1 MKTTDELLNE
11 LIELNGQ
18 HVKDLK
24 DRIETLKITIK
35 TQQDTIKIYK
45 DFANASSEYLTNF
58 NKNKYNIEQV
68 SHFCTDEE
76 GNNVII

>member
-35 TQQDTIKIYK
+35 TQEETIKIYK
-45 DFANASSEYLTNF
+45 DFASASSEYLTNF
-58 NKNKYNIEQV
+58 NK
-68 SHFCTDEE
+68 
-76 GNNVII
+76 